1 MLSEVTYFRILIFK
15 LFEMDKLYIG
25 IRAEDKSYWERRTP
39 IPPHDCKYIMEKV
52 IRIPMK
58 LASKNL
64 NSSIAFQ

>member
-1 MLSEVTYFRILIFK
+1 
-15 LFEMDKLYIG
+15 MDKLYIG

-52 IRIPMK
+52 IRILMK

-64 NSSIAFQ
+64 NSSITFK